1 MNTKEKSVKQAI
13 LAVSFGTAHAG
24 TRVRTIEAIEEE
36 LRTAFPE
43 CPVYRAWTS
52 DKLIGQ
58 VRSEGY
64 EIDTVEEA
72 LNRMERDGIK
82 RVVVQPTHVLDAK
95 EHKKMKLVAF
105 SNMRRFEY
113 MAFGAPLLR
122 NHEEELHQ
130 IVQAVME
137 EFPQLPEDTALVFM
151 GHGTS
156 LDDRGVYHALDMCF
170 KKHGYARVFVG
181 VMGEPHACEILKNRV
196 KECGCKKVMLAP
208 FLIAAGKHASRDLAG
223 VHDNSWKV
231 QFLMGGFDVTCLMKG
246 LGEYPSIRKIF
257 VEHAKMRMI
266 HM

>member
-1 MNTKEKSVKQAI
+1 MNTNEKSVKQAI
-13 LAVSFGTAHAG
+13 LAVSFGTSHAG

-36 LRTAFPE
+36 LRSAFPE

-52 DKLIGQ
+52 EKLIQQ
-58 VRSEGY
+58 VRIEGY

-72 LNRMERDGIK
+72 LNRMERDGVK

-95 EHKKMKLVAF
+95 EHKQMKVVAF

-122 NHEEELHQ
+122 NNDEELNR

-137 EFPQLPEDTALVFM
+137 EFSQLPDDTALVFM

-156 LDDRGVYHALDMCF
+156 GDDKGVYEALDACF
-170 KKHGYARVFVG
+170 RKNGYDRVFVG
-181 VMGEPHACEILKNRV
+181 VMGEPHACDVLKNRV
-196 KECGCKKVMLAP
+196 REYGCKNVILAP
-208 FLIAAGKHASRDLAG
+208 FLIAAGKHATRDLAG
-223 VHDNSWKV
+223 AHDNSWKI
-231 QFLMGGFDVTCLMKG
+231 QFSMAGFDVTCLMKG